1 MDQKIQNSGSG
12 INNEVKSDKMPKGIP
27 YIIGNELAERFSYYG
42 MKTILVVFMT
52 QYIMNQSGAFDPM
65 NDTEAKTWF
74 HLFSMANYFFPIIGA
89 VLSDMFFGKYKTII
103 VVSLLYCLGHVALA
117 VDDTR
122 IGLSIGLT
130 LIAIG
135 SGGIKPCVSA
145 HVGDQFEKKNK
156 HLLEKIFSIFYFSIN
171 LGAAASSLLTP
182 ILLNQFGP
190 HVAFG
195 VPGLLMFIATF
206 AFWLGR
212 KVFVAIPPVGVK
224 QYKRD
229 VFSPRG
235 KKAILNLSVMYIFI
249 AVFWSLFDQ
258 TGSSWVLQAEHMN
271 KFINLGF
278 VKFELLASQIQAINP
293 LLIMIFIPLFT
304 YWLYPFLNK
313 FFNLTP
319 LKKISI
325 GLFVAGFSFAI
336 LAVAESRIQAG
347 IEVSIIWQLF
357 AYIVLTAAEMMVSIT
372 GLEFSYTQAPNSM
385 KSFIMGLWLLSV
397 SLGNL
402 FAALVNNAIDPVTKY
417 ISFWGLSFS
426 LEGSKYFWFFAIIMF
441 FTAVLFIFAAIRYKV
456 ENYIQTRDALPSP
469 LETEN

>member
-1 MDQKIQNSGSG
+1 MDQKIQKPV
-12 INNEVKSDKMPKGIP
+12 IENNNKEKSDKMPRGIP

-52 QYIMNQSGAFDPM
+52 QYLMNQSGQSAPM
-65 NDTEAKTWF
+65 DDTEAKTWF

-89 VLSDMFFGKYKTII
+89 FVSDMFFGKYKTII
-103 VVSLLYCLGHVALA
+103 SVSIVYCLGHVALA
-117 VDDTR
+117 VDETR
-122 IGLSIGLT
+122 IGLAIGLT

-156 HLLEKIFSIFYFSIN
+156 HLLEKIFSIFYFAIN

-182 ILLNQFGP
+182 ILLDQFGP
-190 HVAFG
+190 HIAFG
-195 VPGLLMFIATF
+195 FPGLLMFIATF
-206 AFWLGR
+206 VFWLGR

-229 VFSPRG
+229 VFSKKG
-235 KKAILNLSVMYIFI
+235 LKAILNLSVMYIFI

-258 TGSSWVLQAEHMN
+258 TGSSWVLQAQKMD
-271 KFINLGF
+271 KIINLGF

-304 YWLYPFLNK
+304 YVLYPFLNK
-313 FFNLTP
+313 FFDLTP
-319 LKKISI
+319 LRKISI
-325 GLFVAGFSFAI
+325 GLFIAGFSFVICAI
-336 LAVAESRIQAG
+336 VESRIQAG
-347 IEVSIIWQLF
+347 IEVSIFWQF
-357 AYIVLTAAEMMVSIT
+357 IAYVVLTTAEMMVSIT

-385 KSFIMGLWLLSV
+385 KSFVMGLWLLSV

-402 FAALVNNAIDPVTKY
+402 IAAIVNSVIKRADGTFI
-417 ISFWGLSFS
+417 
-426 LEGSKYFWFFAIIMF
+426 LEGSEYFWFFAGLMFVTAIIF
-441 FTAVLFIFAAIRYKV
+441 VFVASRYKV
-456 ENYIQTRDALPSP
+456 ESYIQSRDALPSP